1 MAAQTESTRARTE
14 RIKSDLRTT
23 TSCTDTTVN
32 TLRDL
37 LSRKSDEPVQKEN
50 VGVKVPGALRRKA
63 DAAKAAAAA
72 GKDAP
77 KSEPA
82 VLAPREK
89 YILATEV
96 ANLSLKT
103 LADAL
108 KNQATAPP
116 TRPAKPAP
124 SDDTAR
130 KAARPPPATQKAL
143 KERPVTQTANA
154 GRRTPASTR
163 PSSAASSVSAGS
175 DPGLVATAECARA
188 AFAYLGTAEAKKVVG
203 KDGQELQLENGV
215 LALIG
220 KLVALGL
227 DSQAVK
233 EIRLLKRRLESF
245 LGPTEKKDVGAVV
258 KKPGAV
264 QKAAAEKESLASL
277 LHFGCI
283 DSSSPA
289 LPIVANLQIYTLR
302 VIARTKKAP
311 TIEAAW
317 EHLQASNESSPANL
331 LQKLASTP
339 TGAPKAARQLES
351 LAQTILSLCP
361 SIATSDDGAPLQPS
375 PDIVL
380 RLQYLAFT
388 IRKTWWDLAQHKSNQ
403 DRELVEPF
411 AKCLVTYARRSKLP
425 LTEKYELAKSLSLEL
440 LGQELLTPGAS
451 GSAAPLTKTLC
462 SLAQVAGLSDEA
474 LRWLAAPDGNAV
486 STSSAAKQAC
496 RLVRIATV
504 SLEAVNKGETKPGL
518 EDAIAT
524 ALKALRGHL
533 GGSSTDL
540 DSLFME
546 ANALRRAAT
555 RSLAAGLSARTLS
568 SDDIA
573 TQARAISMIGA
584 SVHFSARFIGRRSMT
599 EAESD
604 PQKGHEDRVNMAW
617 KCSKSIVES
626 VLTCC
631 KRSTSS
637 PELWSELDIVL
648 QDCCYILRRLAEEF
662 ESNVVADPQAGDV
675 VSSCLVKLSNAYWN
689 TYLQLRKSAAIDPE
703 LLVVAMRRSI
713 DLVSEGSETQQEAGH
728 LAMKLE
734 RLGETLESA
743 QKAGEARKAF
753 GQCIGYHIY
762 SNDPAFAEGL
772 GQHSLQALLEGDG
785 AFTALGRLLRALHR
799 SYLAHGVK
807 RTNELAYYDDAY
819 LRPEVRGAILE
830 WQLLL
835 FSRTLSRN
843 RQWDANLNNSVR
855 TLVQLILQSYSPE
868 RFPIRR
874 LRASA
879 LLLQLSQDH
888 PHIVSHEMLPLDIS
902 SDSIRMDDLADDE
915 GLSRFKEHLRA
926 LCSFKLALQQPSLP
940 VESLR
945 QCFATWEFLA
955 KSASSW
961 TALGK
966 RIGDVDDWIQ
976 DLRACVDCLNA
987 KGEEYLALPVLHLLV
1002 TIFELQNNTDASDLV
1017 SSLVALALQFLHLG
1031 YTGKAGLS
1039 LAKAELLTS
1048 RKNTSTEAKLRWH
1061 TAYAEYLFRI
1071 GNTDKCASIL
1081 SNAESIARGDAS
1093 FIELSAPSA
1102 TLSQRLRYNTILAN
1116 ACYVYS
1122 LLAASKGSH
1131 KEAARYARQSV
1142 TLNRR
1147 MWAAL
1152 ESKANAQKVALA
1164 ESDASMVDGSSKLS
1178 VDPLTS
1184 MRDDKGAPIVSSNT
1198 HESLGGAE
1206 FWFMVPSLYRG
1217 LMQHSQVF
1225 ANQGLLQEA
1234 IYVAEQAE
1242 KVALATRSPSL
1253 MTDNASWQA
1262 ACWAQSGRPDK
1273 AGPLLKA
1280 LDLPPDRKCLSMAA
1294 YHSAVAR
1301 VHHCTGDIDEEIA
1314 SYAVLEQLLKDL
1326 TGPDYVKSLSAIHP
1340 DLDSLASQIA
1350 GMSIE
1355 SSKTKSSNAAAT
1367 TKPQK
1372 PAAKPTSRPTSRAGA
1387 RSATGSRS
1395 RNGATSAASA
1405 TSITKS
1411 APKGRPKNMIAAPSS
1426 ETISTA
1432 DQCVTLRALQAE
1444 VLHRGVL
1451 ANLLQDNLKAATTLI
1466 ERVQD
1471 LQVGADRDVQHTWAK
1486 FKLMLAESAQ
1496 QIAADFAFNTLPES
1510 TIAFPAIG
1518 AKDRRM
1524 SEGVSLKKATPAA
1537 TTKAKGGRGKRTAVA
1552 KVDFTDTLRQARE
1565 HLLEVHALSA
1575 THGSNHLFQQVSNA
1589 LGHITVLLSAVSE
1602 ARGSVH
1608 PLYAAY
1614 TSEIPKCNALRLAQE
1629 FVESEKEQLSREE
1642 YLSWPLLE
1650 ASTFNLTPASD
1661 FQHEY
1666 IDIIPESWTAI
1677 SLGLNE
1683 AHDELYVTR
1692 FEAGVAPFV
1701 LRLPLAR
1708 HASRDLDEDEFTF
1721 EDGKRDFDEII
1732 ELSDFSTRGAKD
1744 MTSRE
1749 ARQQWWDEREA
1760 LDTRLHELLV
1770 NMENIWLG
1778 GFKGIFSQHVRQ
1790 PALLATFRKA
1800 FEDML
1805 NRHLPSRSKKT
1816 QPKPV
1821 VLDTRVLELFIGLGD
1836 IAGEELDVDEELTD
1850 LIYFVVDILQFNGE
1864 ANAIDE
1870 IDFDAMVI
1878 ATQDA
1883 LRAYHSDAQST
1894 PSSTPHTI
1902 LMLDNSLHGFPW
1914 ESLPCL
1920 QKLSVSRLP
1929 SLAALR
1935 ERLLSLRPST
1945 TAQAA
1950 PGHYIP
1956 ASTGGT
1962 SILNPGGDL
1971 ANTSKT
1977 LQPVINALQGQWT
1990 HIHSRPPT
1998 EPEFSTA
2005 LGTQPL
2011 LLYFGHGSG
2020 AQFVRQKA
2028 VRKLYPGKPATPDE
2042 TTPSKP
2048 GCATAF
2054 LFGCSSVHLT
2064 ENGIYEPSGMLT
2076 SYLTAG
2082 APAVVGMLWDVTDKD
2097 CDRFAVRCGELWGLW
2112 PEAQDDAEPAP
2123 AKTPSKAKGKGR
2135 AKANAKGK
2143 QVSDAERRGGVYRRG
2158 VGLDEA
2164 VRDARQACYLKYLNG
2179 AAAVVYGIPCY
2190 LE

>member
-1 MAAQTESTRARTE
+1 MATKPESTRT
-14 RIKSDLRTT
+14 RIENIKTDLRAT
-23 TSCTDTTVN
+23 TSCTDTTVT

-37 LSRKSDEPVQKEN
+37 LSRRNDEPVQKEN

-63 DAAKAAAAA
+63 DAVKAAAS
-72 GKDAP
+72 KDAP
-77 KSEPA
+77 KPEPT

-108 KNQATAPP
+108 KSQTSTPP
-116 TRPAKPAP
+116 PRSTKSTT
-124 SDDTAR
+124 SDSTTR
-130 KAARPPPATQKAL
+130 KAARLPTAAQKAL
-143 KERPVTQTANA
+143 KERSVSQATNTTKRTA
-154 GRRTPASTR
+154 ASSR
-163 PSSAASSVSAGS
+163 PPSSASSTCGPDA
-175 DPGLVATAECARA
+175 GLVATAECARA

-203 KDGQELQLENGV
+203 KNGPQLQLENGV

-227 DSQAVK
+227 DNLAVK
-233 EIRLLKRRLESF
+233 EIRLLKRRLEVF
-245 LGPTEKKDVGAVV
+245 LGHAEARDAGVAV
-258 KKPGAV
+258 KKSGA
-264 QKAAAEKESLASL
+264 QQDMTADKESLASL
-277 LHFGCI
+277 LHFGPI
-283 DSSSPA
+283 ESTSPA
-289 LPIVANLQIYTLR
+289 LPIIANVQTYTLR
-302 VIARTKKAP
+302 IIARLKKAP
-311 TIEAAW
+311 TIEASW
-317 EHLQASNESSPANL
+317 EHLQLSNDSSPANL
-331 LQKLASTP
+331 LQQLACTS

-351 LAQTILSLCP
+351 FAQTVLSLCP
-361 SIATSDDGAPLQPS
+361 SISVLDDGAPLQPS
-375 PDIVL
+375 PETVL
-380 RLQYLAFT
+380 RLQHLAFT
-388 IRKTWWDLAQHKSNQ
+388 VRKRWWDLVKHKSNEEH
-403 DRELVEPF
+403 ELVQPF
-411 AKCLVTYARRSKLP
+411 AKCLVAYARRSKLS
-425 LTEKYELAKSLSLEL
+425 LTEKYDLSKSLSTEL
-440 LGQELLTPGAS
+440 LGQQLLTPGAS
-451 GSAAPLTKTLC
+451 GSSALITKTLC
-462 SLAQVAGLSDEA
+462 NLAQAAGLSDEA
-474 LRWLAAPDGNAV
+474 LRWLSAPEASAL
-486 STSSAAKQAC
+486 STGSAAKQAC

-504 SLEAVNKGETKPGL
+504 SLEAANKGEDKPGI
-518 EDAIAT
+518 EETIST
-524 ALKALRGHL
+524 ALKALQGSL

-555 RSLAAGLSARTLS
+555 RSLAAGLSARALS
-568 SDDIA
+568 SEDLSA
-573 TQARAISMIGA
+573 QARAISMIAA
-584 SVHFSARFIGRRSMT
+584 SVHFSARFIGRRSM
-599 EAESD
+599 ADSDLD
-604 PQKGHEDRVNMAW
+604 PQQQHEDRINMAW
-617 KCSKSIVES
+617 KCTKSIVES
-626 VLTCC
+626 VITCC
-631 KRSTSS
+631 KRSTNS
-637 PELWSELDIVL
+637 PDLWSELDIIL
-648 QDCCYILRRLAEEF
+648 QDCCYILRRLGEEF
-662 ESNVVADPQAGDV
+662 ESEVVTDPQAGDV

-689 TYLQLRKSAAIDPE
+689 TYLQLRKAAAIDPE
-703 LLVVAMRRSI
+703 LLLVAMRRSI

-734 RLGETLESA
+734 RLGEALDNL
-743 QKAGEARKAF
+743 QKAGESRKAF

-762 SNDPAFAEGL
+762 SNDQALTESLA
-772 GQHSLQALLEGDG
+772 QHSLQTLFEGEG
-785 AFTALGRLLRALHR
+785 TFSTLGRLLKALHR
-799 SYLAHGVK
+799 SYLVHGVK
-807 RTNELAYYDDAY
+807 RASELAYHDDTY
-819 LRPEVRGAILE
+819 LQPDVRGAILE
-830 WQLLL
+830 WQLIL
-835 FSRTLSRN
+835 FSQTLSKN
-843 RQWDANLNNSVR
+843 RQWDSNLNHSIK
-855 TLVQLILQSYSPE
+855 TLTHQLLESYNPG
-868 RFPIRR
+868 RYPVRR
-874 LRASA
+874 LRVII

-888 PHIVSHEMLPLDIS
+888 PHIVSHDLLPLDTSPDNIATV
-902 SDSIRMDDLADDE
+902 DLSEDE
-915 GLSRFKEHLRA
+915 SLSRFKEHLSA
-926 LCSFKLALQQPSLP
+926 LCSFKLAMQQAFPP
-940 VESLR
+940 TETLR

-961 TALGK
+961 TALTERVG
-966 RIGDVDDWIQ
+966 GVDSWIH
-976 DLRACVDCLNA
+976 DIRACVDCLNA

-1002 TIFELQNNTDASDLV
+1002 TIFELQNNTDASNLV
-1017 SSLVALALQFLHLG
+1017 CNLSALSLQFLRLG

-1039 LAKAELLTS
+1039 LAKAEILIDRQTV
-1048 RKNTSTEAKLRWH
+1048 STESKLKWH

-1071 GNTDKCASIL
+1071 GNIDKCASIL
-1081 SNAESIARGDAS
+1081 SAAESIARDDAL
-1093 FIELSAPSA
+1093 FVDLSKSSA
-1102 TLSQRLRYNTILAN
+1102 TISQRLRYNSILAN

-1122 LLAASKGSH
+1122 LLASSKGSH
-1131 KEAARYARQSV
+1131 KEAARYAKQCV

-1152 ESKANAQKVALA
+1152 ESKVNAQKAALA
-1164 ESDASMVDGSSKLS
+1164 EHEASTIEGSSKLS
-1178 VDPLTS
+1178 FDPLPS

-1198 HESLGGAE
+1198 HDVLGGAD

-1225 ANQGLLQEA
+1225 ANQGLLHEA

-1242 KVALATRSPSL
+1242 RVALATRSPSL

-1273 AGPLLKA
+1273 AGPLLNA
-1280 LDLPPDRKCLSMAA
+1280 LDQPSDRKCLSVAA

-1301 VHHCTGDIDEEIA
+1301 VHHCTGDFDEEIA
-1314 SYAVLEQLLKDL
+1314 SYGVLEQLLDDL
-1326 TGPDYVKSLSAIHP
+1326 TRPAYIRSLGAIHP

-1350 GMSIE
+1350 GMSLDA
-1355 SSKTKSSNAAAT
+1355 TKARTARAPAT
-1367 TKPQK
+1367 TKAQK
-1372 PAAKPTSRPTSRAGA
+1372 PVAKPVTKPVSRPTSRAGA
-1387 RSATGSRS
+1387 RSATGTRS
-1395 RNGATSAASA
+1395 RGGTASAASV
-1405 TSITKS
+1405 TSITKP
-1411 APKGRPKNMIAAPSS
+1411 APKGRPKSMIAAPSS
-1426 ETISTA
+1426 ETVSTT
-1432 DQCVTLRALQAE
+1432 DQCTTLRALQAE
-1444 VLHRGVL
+1444 VLHRGVH
-1451 ANLLQDNLKAATTLI
+1451 ANLLQDNLKAATALI
-1466 ERVQD
+1466 ERVQE
-1471 LQVGADRDVQHTWAK
+1471 LHVGADRDVQHTWAK

-1518 AKDRRM
+1518 TKDRRM
-1524 SEGVSLKKATPAA
+1524 SEGVLVKKATPTA
-1537 TTKAKGGRGKRTAVA
+1537 TAKAKGGRVKKATTAV
-1552 KVDFTDTLRQARE
+1552 KINFTDTLRQARE

-1589 LGHITVLLSAVSE
+1589 LGHITVLLSAVCE

-1614 TSEIPKCNALRLAQE
+1614 TSEIPKCNAMRLAQE
-1629 FVESEKEQLSREE
+1629 FVESEKEQMSRDEC
-1642 YLSWPLLE
+1642 LRWPLLE
-1650 ASTFNLTPASD
+1650 ASNFSLTSASD

-1666 IDIIPESWTAI
+1666 IDTIPESWTAV

-1692 FEAGVAPFV
+1692 FEAGVTPFV

-1732 ELSDFSTRGAKD
+1732 ELSDFSTRSAKD

-1778 GFKGIFSQHVRQ
+1778 GFKGIFSQHMRQ
-1790 PALLATFRKA
+1790 PTLLAKFRKA
-1800 FEDML
+1800 FEDVL

-1816 QPKPV
+1816 QSKRPI
-1821 VLDTRVLELFIGLGD
+1821 LDARVLELFIGLGD
-1836 IAGEELDVDEELTD
+1836 IANEELDLDEALTD
-1850 LIYFVVDILQFNGE
+1850 LIYFIVDILQFNGE
-1864 ANAIDE
+1864 ANAYDE

-1878 ATQDA
+1878 ETQDA
-1883 LRAYHSDAQST
+1883 LKAYHSGARSSS
-1894 PSSTPHTI
+1894 SSTPHTI
-1902 LMLDNSLHGFPW
+1902 LMLDNNLHGFPW

-1935 ERLLSLRPST
+1935 ERLLTLQPSGIDE
-1945 TAQAA
+1945 AA
-1950 PGHYIP
+1950 PGHYIA
-1956 ASTGGT
+1956 ASAGGT
-1962 SILNPGGDL
+1962 TILNPGGDL

-1977 LQPVINALQGQWT
+1977 LQPILNSLQGDWT

-1998 EPEFSTA
+1998 ETEFSTA
-2005 LGTQPL
+2005 LGTRDL

-2020 AQFVRQKA
+2020 AQFVRQKS
-2028 VRKLYPGKPATPDE
+2028 VRKLYPGKQE
-2042 TTPSKP
+2042 EGSMKS

-2064 ENGIYEPSGMLT
+2064 ENGIYEPSGMLQ

-2097 CDRFAVRCGELWGLW
+2097 CDRFAVRAGELWGLW
-2112 PEAQDDAEPAP
+2112 PEVQEEIDAKPS
-2123 AKTPSKAKGKGR
+2123 KTPRKGTKGKAK
-2135 AKANAKGK
+2135 AK
-2143 QVSDAERRGGVYRRG
+2143 QVEGERKGECRRG